1 MDKEDNSKDD
11 VSLIPIKFDL
21 LTALSRIEDRYI

>member
-1 MDKEDNSKDD
+1 MDKEDNAIDD

-21 LTALSRIEDRYI
+21 LTALSRIEDR